1 MANTL
6 AFNSMGDF
14 IGIQCVC
21 TSSELNAERP
31 KTPLKEH
38 TFDKAFKL
46 KHSQWFKLWMSTEE
60 VQKISAS
67 NTC

>member
-6 AFNSMGDF
+6 AFNGIGDF

-21 TSSELNAERP
+21 TSSVPKVERP
-31 KTPLKEH
+31 KAQLKEH
-38 TFDKAFKL
+38 TFDKGFKL
-46 KHSQWFKLWMSTEE
+46 KHCQWFRCWMSTEE

>member
-1 MANTL
+1 MCIST
-6 AFNSMGDF
+6 
-14 IGIQCVC
+14 
-21 TSSELNAERP
+21 SELNTERP
-31 KTPLKEH
+31 KDQLKEH

-46 KHSQWFKLWMSTEE
+46 KHSQWFRLWLSTEE